1 MNKLIKSAAS
11 LALVM
16 FAFGF
21 VSCDDDDVKV
31 LGLNKA
37 ARYGNIRVTF
47 EGTRP
52 DGESFEATKNFKF
65 MAEDGPYSSEV
76 EFDGSF
82 MEFDITRWY
91 GAVDDYNNYNY
102 ANLELEVDNDEVDDT
117 EFFVA
122 TSIISTSDNT
132 FFYINDYFYPTAE
145 EITDYSFNE
154 DTGKLK
160 YKFTTTSTD
169 NTTGFDLTIT
179 VEVDVTV
186 FEYIGQQAE

>member
-1 MNKLIKSAAS
+1 MNRLIKSAAS
-11 LALVM
+11 LALVT

-37 ARYGNIRVTF
+37 AQYGNIKVTF

-52 DGESFEATKNFKF
+52 DGEPFEASKNFKY

-76 EFDGSF
+76 EFDDLL
-82 MEFDITRWY
+82 EFNVTRWY
-91 GAVDDYNNYNY
+91 GAVDDYSNYNY
-102 ANLELEVDNDEVDDT
+102 ADLELEVNNGDVEDT
-117 EFFVA
+117 EFYVT

-132 FFYINDYFYPTAE
+132 FFYIDDYFYPTGDD
-145 EITDYSFNE
+145 ITDYSFNE

-160 YKFTTTSTD
+160 YKFTTTSSE
-169 NTTGFDLTIT
+169 NSTGSDLTIT

-186 FEYIGQQAE
+186 FENIGQQPE